1 MKVPIGRRKKWFG
14 VTTET
19 KGKNYLGGRSIGE
32 KIAVHML
39 QKKFPRIK

>member
-1 MKVPIGRRKKWFG
+1 MKVPIGRRRIWFG

-32 KIAVHML
+32 KIAVHTL